1 MFGESVT
8 WAGST
13 VTVIFDDE
21 DVEVQLGEGVAQIQ
35 NQPTMIGQ
43 TSDFS
48 GIADGDAVVARG
60 VTFKVKN
67 WKRDGQGSDR
77 DILGASVNG
86 TRPHTDT
93 FSDEVR
99 ARSGSVVVV
108 QGV

>member
-1 MFGESVT
+1 MPAAFIANDVAHVTGSDVFGESVT

-21 DVEVQLGEGVAQIQ
+21 DVEVQLGDGVAQIQ

-48 GIADGDAVVARG
+48 GIADGDTVVARG

-67 WKRDGQGSDR
+67 WKRDGQGQ
-77 DILGASVNG
+77 I
-86 TRPHTDT
+86 
-93 FSDEVR
+93 EVFLER
-99 ARSGSVVVV
+99 
-108 QGV
+108 Q